1 MQNSYYHLKQRSAS
15 NNTQPTALTKEVNES
30 NLPSSFLYP
39 KFVTLMKSE
48 NKLYRRKMS
57 YVLKY
62 HVPYKHIYPA
72 RYSHLLFLFFA
83 ISKQNCN

>member
-1 MQNSYYHLKQRSAS
+1 MQNYYYHLKQRSAS
-15 NNTQPTALTKEVNES
+15 NNTQPRTLTKEVNES
-30 NLPSSFLYP
+30 NLTSSFLYP
-39 KFVTLMKSE
+39 KFVTPMKSE

-62 HVPYKHIYPA
+62 HVPYKDIYPA